1 MLPLYHAFE
10 GGAVALL
17 ITASAAWL
25 IRLAWDHPGVRSARG
40 ERTSACG
47 GCATRGGCSAEHE
60 TGARRLTQ

>member
-1 MLPLYHAFE
+1 MLPLYHAIE

-17 ITASAAWL
+17 VTASAAWL

-47 GCATRGGCSAEHE
+47 DCASSGGCSAKRE
-60 TGARRLTQ
+60 TGAQRRSQ